1 LDASTNFDYLT
12 DQTNN
17 GKGLIFPR
25 ADLTTWSFKVNLLD
39 GFTFPSAYDGMIVY
53 NMATGNTPTAGNNST
68 VSTVVRPGYYI
79 FSNPTGAN
87 TTSVSSGTWVRLN
100 DAQITNIPSGSTL
113 PNVSTSV
120 TGDVF
125 YHTTNGLEVFNG
137 TAWVIS
143 GGGVSALATPTGSN
157 ANGGSISGT
166 TLTLSLADATNP
178 GLVSIG
184 TQSFA
189 GAKTFTS
196 AITAPTSTNTINSL
210 VINAGALSGI
220 TDYSQA
226 SGNFAMTGTGT
237 FSTGTGAV
245 SLNGATTAAGSLT
258 VTGTAALNGNT
269 TLATGKILTL
279 TGLNSSLLKT
289 NVSGVVSAAAAGT
302 DYQMPITLTS
312 TGTSGAATL
321 SGNTLNIPQYAGSTY
336 TAGTGLTL
344 SSGAFSVNPSQ
355 NITSLSNLTS
365 NGLVKTSG
373 GTGALSVAVAGTDY
387 QSPISLGTTVD
398 ATTANGAT
406 FASNVLTLGFATG
419 SYPGLVSIAAQTFA
433 GAKTFNSN
441 VSVGG
446 TLGVTGNQTNTG
458 SISQTGTGT
467 FSTGTG
473 AISLNG
479 ATTAAGSLTVTG
491 TTALNGNT
499 TLATGK
505 TLTLTGLNSSLLKTN
520 ASGVVSAAVAGTD
533 YQSPISLGTTVDA
546 TTANGAL
553 LSSNTLT
560 LGFATGSYPGLVST
574 ATQSIAGAKTFTS
587 AITAPT
593 TTNTINSLIIN
604 AGALSGI
611 TGYTQASGNFA
622 ISGTGTFST
631 GSGAVTLNGA
641 ATAASSLTVTGTTA
655 LNGNT
660 ILATGKT
667 LTLTGLNSSLLKTN
681 ASGVVSVA
689 VAGTDYQSPISLGT
703 TVDATTA
710 NGATFASNVLT
721 LGFATGSYPG
731 LVSTAA
737 QTFAGAKIFSNN
749 VSVGGTLGGT
759 GATTLSSTLS
769 VTGNQTN
776 TGNFSQTGTGTF
788 STGTGVVS
796 LNGNT
801 TISGTNTLTVGTGA
815 TTLGGSLSVG
825 GAASNDVAYNAGSAT
840 TIDFTQSNLAYTT
853 ASAGAFTLSGLKD
866 GGTYT
871 LAVQGTTT
879 GTASFTQSG
888 MTFKSTNNGA
898 TTSGYQTVY
907 TFIVMGTTVYFW
919 MNSGF

>member
-1 LDASTNFDYLT
+1 MDASTNFDYLT

-53 NMATGNTPTAGNNST
+53 NMATGNTPTTGNNST

-100 DAQITNIPSGSTL
+100 DAQITNIPSGSIL

-137 TAWVIS
+137 AVWVVS

-157 ANGGSISGT
+157 ANGGAISGT

-178 GLVSIG
+178 GLVSTG

-196 AITAPTSTNTINSL
+196 AITAPTTTNTINNL
-210 VINAGALSGI
+210 IINSGALSGI

-226 SGNFAMTGTGT
+226 SGNFAMMGTGT
-237 FSTGTGAV
+237 FGTGTGV
-245 SLNGATTAAGSLT
+245 IS
-258 VTGTAALNGNT
+258 LNGNT
-269 TLATGKILTL
+269 TLAAGKTLAL
-279 TGLNSSLLKT
+279 TGSTSGTLGFTVPATVTSYSLT
-289 NVSGVVSAAAAGT
+289 WPSAVATTAG
-302 DYQMPITLTS
+302 QVLTS
-312 TGTSGAATL
+312 TTGGVLSWTSPTTGVTTL
-321 SGNTLNIPQYAGSTY
+321 GSP
-336 TAGTGLTL
+336 
-344 SSGAFSVNPSQ
+344 SS
-355 NITSLSNLTS
+355 TS
-365 NGLVKTSG
+365 
-373 GTGALSVAVAGTDY
+373 Y
-387 QSPISLGTTVD
+387 
-398 ATTANGAT
+398 ANGGYI
-406 FASNVLTLGFATG
+406 SG
-419 SYPGLVSIAAQTFA
+419 SSLYLAYADGTNPGL
-433 GAKTFNSN
+433 
-441 VSVGG
+441 
-446 TLGVTGNQTNTG
+446 L
-458 SISQTGTGT
+458 
-467 FSTGTG
+467 ST
-473 AISLNG
+473 
-479 ATTAAGSLTVTG
+479 V
-491 TTALNGNT
+491 
-499 TLATGK
+499 
-505 TLTLTGLNSSLLKTN
+505 
-520 ASGVVSAAVAGTD
+520 
-533 YQSPISLGTTVDA
+533 
-546 TTANGAL
+546 
-553 LSSNTLT
+553 
-560 LGFATGSYPGLVST
+560 
-574 ATQSIAGAKTFTS
+574 TQSIAGTKTFTS

-641 ATAASSLTVTGTTA
+641 ATAASSLTVTGTAA

-660 ILATGKT
+660 TLATGKT

-681 ASGVVSVA
+681 ASGVVSAA

-749 VSVGGTLGGT
+749 VSVGGTLGVT

-788 STGTGVVS
+788 STGTGAVS

>member
-1 LDASTNFDYLT
+1 
-12 DQTNN
+12 
-17 GKGLIFPR
+17 
-25 ADLTTWSFKVNLLD
+25 
-39 GFTFPSAYDGMIVY
+39 
-53 NMATGNTPTAGNNST
+53 
-68 VSTVVRPGYYI
+68 
-79 FSNPTGAN
+79 
-87 TTSVSSGTWVRLN
+87 
-100 DAQITNIPSGSTL
+100 
-113 PNVSTSV
+113 
-120 TGDVF
+120 
-125 YHTTNGLEVFNG
+125 
-137 TAWVIS
+137 
-143 GGGVSALATPTGSN
+143 
-157 ANGGSISGT
+157 
-166 TLTLSLADATNP
+166 
-178 GLVSIG
+178 
-184 TQSFA
+184 
-189 GAKTFTS
+189 
-196 AITAPTSTNTINSL
+196 
-210 VINAGALSGI
+210 
-220 TDYSQA
+220 
-226 SGNFAMTGTGT
+226 
-237 FSTGTGAV
+237 
-245 SLNGATTAAGSLT
+245 
-258 VTGTAALNGNT
+258 
-269 TLATGKILTL
+269 
-279 TGLNSSLLKT
+279 
-289 NVSGVVSAAAAGT
+289 
-302 DYQMPITLTS
+302 
-312 TGTSGAATL
+312 
-321 SGNTLNIPQYAGSTY
+321 
-336 TAGTGLTL
+336 
-344 SSGAFSVNPSQ
+344 
-355 NITSLSNLTS
+355 
-365 NGLVKTSG
+365 
-373 GTGALSVAVAGTDY
+373 
-387 QSPISLGTTVD
+387 
-398 ATTANGAT
+398 
-406 FASNVLTLGFATG
+406 
-419 SYPGLVSIAAQTFA
+419 
-433 GAKTFNSN
+433 
-441 VSVGG
+441 
-446 TLGVTGNQTNTG
+446 
-458 SISQTGTGT
+458 
-467 FSTGTG
+467 
-473 AISLNG
+473 
-479 ATTAAGSLTVTG
+479 
-491 TTALNGNT
+491 LNGNT

>member
-1 LDASTNFDYLT
+1 MDASTNFDYLT

-53 NMATGNTPTAGNNST
+53 NMATGNTPTTGNNST

-100 DAQITNIPSGSTL
+100 DAQITNIPSGSIL

-137 TAWVIS
+137 AVWVVS

-157 ANGGSISGT
+157 ANGGAISGT

-178 GLVSIG
+178 GLVSTG

-196 AITAPTSTNTINSL
+196 AITAPTTTNTINNL
-210 VINAGALSGI
+210 IINSGALSGI

-226 SGNFAMTGTGT
+226 SGNFAMMGTGTFGTGTGVISLNGNTTLAAGKTLALTGSTSGTLGFTVPATVTSYSLTWPSAVATTAGQVLTSTTGGVLSWTSPTTGVTTLGSPSSTSYANGGYISGSSLYLAYADGTNPGLLSTVTQSIAGTKTFTSAITAPTTTNTINSLIINAGALSGITGYTQASGNFAISGTGT
-237 FSTGTGAV
+237 FSTGSGAV
-245 SLNGATTAAGSLT
+245 ALNGAATAASSLT
-258 VTGTAALNGNT
+258 VTGTA
-269 TLATGKILTL
+269 
-279 TGLNSSLLKT
+279 
-289 NVSGVVSAAAAGT
+289 
-302 DYQMPITLTS
+302 
-312 TGTSGAATL
+312 
-321 SGNTLNIPQYAGSTY
+321 
-336 TAGTGLTL
+336 
-344 SSGAFSVNPSQ
+344 
-355 NITSLSNLTS
+355 
-365 NGLVKTSG
+365 
-373 GTGALSVAVAGTDY
+373 
-387 QSPISLGTTVD
+387 
-398 ATTANGAT
+398 
-406 FASNVLTLGFATG
+406 
-419 SYPGLVSIAAQTFA
+419 
-433 GAKTFNSN
+433 
-441 VSVGG
+441 
-446 TLGVTGNQTNTG
+446 
-458 SISQTGTGT
+458 
-467 FSTGTG
+467 
-473 AISLNG
+473 
-479 ATTAAGSLTVTG
+479 
-491 TTALNGNT
+491 ALNGNT

-574 ATQSIAGAKTFTS
+574 ATQSIAGVKTFTS

-593 TTNTINSLIIN
+593 TTNTINSLIIS

-641 ATAASSLTVTGTTA
+641 ATAASSLTVTGTAA

-660 ILATGKT
+660 TLATGKT

-681 ASGVVSVA
+681 ASGVVSAA

-749 VSVGGTLGGT
+749 VSVGGTLGVT

-788 STGTGVVS
+788 STGTGAVS